1 MFRLAVSA
9 PACEKQRALKGARP
23 AVIVEGPITAAVHSR
38 PQLETENLS
47 LPLENSPCERP
58 VHAYLSALFA
68 APTCYCTCILHP
80 CPSPLP
86 TIQRT
91 FLPPARHTAQRRRH
105 ICIRLPPGRAGI
117 SFQAS
122 TFLLRRNKGYA
133 HSVVISRFG
142 IRYQATACRESIHE
156 PLSSRAPSRIGKRPS
171 PPPRTTPHLVR
182 RCYFWAVSLISA
194 TLALFHLPSPIKHH
208 GPYHRDTLRIPCAE
222 GRAIGATKQQ
232 CKLPINSAKL
242 WISQHLPH
250 PRNSNLDTTPLL
262 SNRKQHQDA
271 LLCLPE
277 TS

>member
-91 FLPPARHTAQRRRH
+91 FLPPRATQPNVADTFAFVSRLAAPEFPFKPQLSYCAGTKDTH
-105 ICIRLPPGRAGI
+105 IPWLYL
-117 SFQAS
+117 AS
-122 TFLLRRNKGYA
+122 GYA
-133 HSVVISRFG
+133 TKPLHAGNPSMNRF
-142 IRYQATACRESIHE
+142 H
-156 PLSSRAPSRIGKRPS
+156 
-171 PPPRTTPHLVR
+171 
-182 RCYFWAVSLISA
+182 
-194 TLALFHLPSPIKHH
+194 LALRP
-208 GPYHRDTLRIPCAE
+208 A
-222 GRAIGATKQQ
+222 
-232 CKLPINSAKL
+232 
-242 WISQHLPH
+242 
-250 PRNSNLDTTPLL
+250 
-262 SNRKQHQDA
+262 
-271 LLCLPE
+271 
-277 TS
+277 